1 MPDKTFLYWESI
13 GKYLPRVRVYYKG
26 NELIYKRIIYK
37 NYNSGVTI
45 LIKPQIDLENKPSL

>member
-26 NELIYKRIIYK
+26 NKLIYKRIIYK
-37 NYNSGVTI
+37 NYNSGVII
-45 LIKPQIDLENKPSL
+45 LINPQIDLENKPNL